1 MTPGWVVY
9 KQKTVKSILKGLQI
23 VETERTR
30 TNQRTF
36 FPTGAPVQHLT
47 VGATLAMRQKMSKKI
62 THELRKAKSKK
73 KPRNLPRRREM
84 SKATM
89 MSLKCETRSPSH
101 RCTSRR

>member
-9 KQKTVKSILKGLQI
+9 KQKTVKSILKGLQL

-62 THELRKAKSKK
+62 THELRKRRAKKAKK
-73 KPRNLPRRREM
+73 FAQEKRNEQRQP
-84 SKATM
+84 
-89 MSLKCETRSPSH
+89 
-101 RCTSRR
+101 